1 MKIQILISK
10 RSWANKYKLQIRKYL
25 NKYSNTINFFESYK
39 NLKKGYDV
47 NIIFSYFTKIP
58 KKYLLY
64 SRNNLVPHESKL
76 PRGKGMS
83 PLTWQILEKK
93 DKIFFSL
100 IEANNKIDGGSI
112 YYQKPVKIRKYLIF
126 QEIKEIQL
134 FENLKLIKKFIIHLK
149 KKNSAPKFLKK
160 GGKSS
165 YYKKRNP
172 LDSELNI
179 NDTLKNQF
187 NLLRISDYSNYPA
200 FFKIFGKKFKIKISR
215 L

>member
-10 RSWANKYKLQIRKYL
+10 GSWANKYKLEIKKNL
-25 NKYSNTINFFESYK
+25 KKYSNTINFFDSYK

-47 NIIFSYFTKIP
+47 NIIFSYFAKIP

-64 SRNNLVPHESKL
+64 SKNNLVPHESKL
-76 PRGKGMS
+76 PQGKGMS
-83 PLTWQILEKK
+83 PLTWQILDKK
-93 DKIFFSL
+93 DKIYFSL
-100 IEANNKIDGGSI
+100 IEADNKIDDGSI
-112 YYQKPVKIRKYLIF
+112 YYQKLVKIRKDLIF
-126 QEIKEIQL
+126 KEIKEIQL
-134 FENLKLIKKFIIHLK
+134 FENLKLIKKFISYLK
-149 KKNSAPKFLKK
+149 KNKIAPQFLKK
-160 GGKSS
+160 SGKSS

-187 NLLRISDYSNYPA
+187 NLIRISDYHNYPA
-200 FFKIFGKKFKIKISR
+200 FFKIYGKKFKIKISK